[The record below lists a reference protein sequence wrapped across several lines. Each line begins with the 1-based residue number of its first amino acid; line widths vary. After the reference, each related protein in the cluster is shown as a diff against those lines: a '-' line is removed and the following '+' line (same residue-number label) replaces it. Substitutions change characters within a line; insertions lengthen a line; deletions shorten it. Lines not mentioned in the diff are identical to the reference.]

1 MKYEKLCKSIL
12 EAIGGKDNI
21 NEVFHCVTRLRI
33 IAKDKSKVDF
43 DKLKSTEDILQVKEI
58 GNQIQLVI
66 GMQVPDVYDEFCEM
80 TGLDK
85 KAEVAADEND
95 QDSKQAVHKRENPI
109 TSLLNTLAAIVTPT
123 LWGIIAGGMLKG
135 IISTLV
141 AFGWMSA
148 KGDVAV
154 ILGIIADA
162 PFYFMP
168 FLVGYA
174 AAKRFKVNEAFGI
187 MMAGILMY
195 PTILNGAAD
204 GTVLSF
210 LGMTVPCI
218 NYKNSIFPVIL
229 SVWIF
234 SIIYH
239 FIDKY
244 MNKNV
249 RIVFSGMLSFVI
261 AGPIA
266 LIITAPL
273 GNYIATVLVSF
284 FCWLF
289 AVSGPVA
296 GAVFCG
302 IIPLTII
309 FGIKGFS
316 VVELANIEQLGY
328 DYMLPM
334 FFYSNLAVS
343 GATIAASLKMKAGNK
358 KSAAVSTGLLGILG
372 VTEPALYGTDVPMK
386 TPLWACMGGG
396 AVAGCVAMLLG
407 VHTYAFSMPGITSI
421 ATYFDNSG
429 NIFKLLIVMAVAWA
443 VSFAISF
450 VMTKK
455 QPEDDA

>member
-1 MKYEKLCKSIL
+1 MQYEKLCKDIL
-12 EAIGGKDNI
+12 DAIGGKENI
-21 NEVFHCVTRLRI
+21 SEVFHCVTRLRI

-43 DKLKSTEDILQVKEI
+43 EKLKNTKDILQVKEI

-66 GMQVPDVYDEFCEM
+66 GLQVPDVYDDFCEM

-85 KAEVAADEND
+85 KAEVAADED
-95 QDSKQAVHKRENPI
+95 EKDVPAAKHKKENPI

-123 LWGIIAGGMLKG
+123 LWAIIAGGMLKG
-135 IISTLV
+135 IISTLE
-141 AFGWMSA
+141 AFGWMAA
-148 KGDVAV
+148 KGDAAV

-168 FLVGYA
+168 FLVGFA
-174 AAKRFKVNEAFGI
+174 SAKRFKVNEAFGV

-204 GTVLSF
+204 STVLHF
-210 LGMTVPCI
+210 LGMAVPCI

-229 SVWIF
+229 SVWVF
-234 SIIYH
+234 SIIFH
-239 FIDKY
+239 FIDKH
-244 MNKNV
+244 MNKNI
-249 RIVFSGMLSFVI
+249 RIVFSGLLAFMI

-284 FCWLF
+284 FSWLF
-289 AVSGPVA
+289 AVSGPIA

-316 VVELANIEQLGY
+316 VIELANIEQLGY

-343 GATIAASLKMKAGNK
+343 GATIAASLKLKAGNK
-358 KSAAVSTGLLGILG
+358 KSAAISTGLLGILG

-386 TPLWACMGGG
+386 TPLWSCMAGG
-396 AVAGCVAMLLG
+396 AIAGCVAMLLG

-421 ATYFDNSG
+421 ATYFDSTG
-429 NIFKLLIVMAVAWA
+429 NIFKLLIVMAVAWLA
-443 VSFAISF
+443 SFAISY
-450 VMTKK
+450 VLTKK
-455 QPEDDA
+455 QPEGEE